1 MLRRRFAIAGLV
13 LLPLAGG
20 AFLVEESP
28 AADGAQ
34 LLGQVLD
41 LVSQRFVDTV
51 STAAMYE
58 KAARGLVKELNDP
71 YSELFSPKELASF
84 SAQTSGKYAGIG
96 MQIEDQQGAITISKV
111 FPHTPAE
118 AAGIREGDKILF
130 VDSLSTR
137 GWTTQKVS
145 DYLVGK
151 EGTKVTVKFG
161 RAGVPEPIA
170 SNFVRQV
177 IHIPAVPYAIVLDNR
192 VGYVPVQRFNET
204 SAEEVRDAVATGGDG
219 HLRGVD
225 NLHVQAAVASLQK
238 EGVKGVILDMRGN
251 PGGILEQSIA
261 MSNLF
266 LKNGQEIVS
275 VRGRSSDRQTYGT
288 RGTAVFPTIPV
299 SVLTDEYTAS
309 ASEIVAGALQDH
321 DRALVVGTTSF
332 GKGLVQT
339 LFPLD
344 GGYALKI
351 TTAKWYTPSGRSI
364 QRERKFVNGKFVETK
379 PDSLETEAEKKARPA
394 YKSDAG
400 RIVYGGGGV
409 APDVL
414 VRDDTLT
421 AAELAFGKTIAPKS
435 QEVYVALADY
445 AIELARSA
453 TKNFT
458 VQPAWREE
466 FYRRLTAKGVV
477 VDHGQFEAA
486 ARYVDRLI
494 EQRVARQVAGDST
507 AKRRDLP
514 FDAPLRKALELME
527 KGTTQKDLFTLAAAE
542 QLAPAPKTSSSQTA
556 GAQRRR

>member
-1 MLRRRFAIAGLV
+1 MSRRHSALIALAV
-13 LLPLAGG
+13 LPVVAGG
-20 AFLVEESP
+20 FLAQNR
-28 AADGAQ
+28 AATDGARV
-34 LLGQVLD
+34 LDQVLN

-51 STAAMYE
+51 STATLYE
-58 KAARGLVKELNDP
+58 KAARGMVKELNDP

-84 SAQTSGKYAGIG
+84 SQQTNGKYAGIG

-118 AAGIREGDKILF
+118 AAGVREGDKILF

-137 GWTTQKVS
+137 GWKTQQVS
-145 DYLVGK
+145 DYLIGK

-161 RAGVPEPIA
+161 RPGVPEPIA
-170 SNFVRQV
+170 TTFTRQV

-204 SAEEVRDAVATGGDG
+204 AADEVQDAVA
-219 HLRGVD
+219 R
-225 NLHVQAAVASLQK
+225 LQK
-238 EGVKGVILDMRGN
+238 EGAKGIILDMRGN
-251 PGGILEQSIA
+251 PGGILDQSIT

-266 LKNGQEIVS
+266 LRPGQEIVS
-275 VRGRSSDRQTYGT
+275 VRGRVGEPQGYGT
-288 RGTAVFPTIPV
+288 RGAPAFPTIPV
-299 SVLTDEYTAS
+299 TVLTDEYTAS

-364 QRERKFVNGKFVETK
+364 QRERKFVNGRFAEET
-379 PDSLETEAEKKARPA
+379 PDSLETEAKKKARPA
-394 YKSDAG
+394 YRSDAG

-421 AAELAFGKTIAPKS
+421 SAEQSFNKAIAPKS
-435 QEVYVALADY
+435 QDVYVTLADY
-445 AIELARSA
+445 ALEIARGA
-453 TKNFT
+453 NKDFR
-458 VQPAWREE
+458 VQPQWRDE
-466 FYRRLTAKGVV
+466 FYRRLTTKGVTLPRTQY
-477 VDHGQFEAA
+477 DSAS
-486 ARYVDRLI
+486 RYVDRLL
-494 EQRVARQVAGDST
+494 EQRVARLVAGDST

-527 KGTTQKDLFTLAAAE
+527 KGSSQQDLFTLAAAAQNRTVE
-542 QLAPAPKTSSSQTA
+542 SKTPPAGQTAAQPAPTVKRSTP
-556 GAQRRR
+556 

>member
-1 MLRRRFAIAGLV
+1 MSRRHSALIALA
-13 LLPLAGG
+13 LLPVVAGG
-20 AFLVEESP
+20 FLAQNR
-28 AADGAQ
+28 AATDGARV
-34 LLGQVLD
+34 LDQVLN

-51 STAAMYE
+51 STATLYE
-58 KAARGLVKELNDP
+58 KAARGMVKELNDP

-84 SAQTSGKYAGIG
+84 SQQTNGKYAGIG

-118 AAGIREGDKILF
+118 AAGVREGDKILF

-137 GWTTQKVS
+137 GWKTQQVS
-145 DYLVGK
+145 DYLIGK

-161 RAGVPEPIA
+161 RPGVPEPIA
-170 SNFVRQV
+170 TTFTRQV

-204 SAEEVRDAVATGGDG
+204 AADEVHDAVA
-219 HLRGVD
+219 R
-225 NLHVQAAVASLQK
+225 LQK
-238 EGVKGVILDMRGN
+238 EGAKGVILDMRGN
-251 PGGILEQSIA
+251 PGGILDQSIT

-266 LKNGQEIVS
+266 LRPGQEIVS
-275 VRGRSSDRQTYGT
+275 VRGRVGDPQGYGT
-288 RGTAVFPTIPV
+288 RGAPAFPTIPV
-299 SVLTDEYTAS
+299 TVLTDEYTAS

-364 QRERKFVNGKFVETK
+364 QRERKFVNGRFVEET
-379 PDSLETEAEKKARPA
+379 PDSLETEAKKKARPA
-394 YKSDAG
+394 YRSDAG

-421 AAELAFGKTIAPKS
+421 SAEQSFNKAIAPKS
-435 QEVYVALADY
+435 QEVYVTLADY
-445 AIELARSA
+445 ALEIARGA
-453 TKNFT
+453 NKDFR
-458 VQPAWREE
+458 VQPQWRDE
-466 FYRRLTAKGVV
+466 FYRRLATKGVTLSRTQY
-477 VDHGQFEAA
+477 DSAS
-486 ARYVDRLI
+486 RYVDRLL
-494 EQRVARQVAGDST
+494 EQRVARLVAGDST

-514 FDAPLRKALELME
+514 FDAPLRKALALME
-527 KGTTQKDLFTLAAAE
+527 KGSSQQDLFTLAAAA
-542 QLAPAPKTSSSQTA
+542 QPRAVDGNTPPAGQTA
-556 GAQRRR
+556 AQPAATVKRSTP